1 MKRSTQVSLVLM
13 GVVGIGA
20 GAYALAPGGCRQ
32 SESTAAPGDAP
43 RDCRSSHSGGG
54 GGHGFYSTSSA
65 SSGSSGT
72 SSAAD
77 ATSRG
82 GFGGTGRGMSGGE

>member
-43 RDCRSSHSGGG
+43 RDCRSSHGG

-65 SSGSSGT
+65 GSGSSGT

-82 GFGGTGRGMSGGE
+82 GFGGTGRGMAGGE